1 MLVFI
6 PTLHP
11 PSSPSPCEPGS
22 GRLHFLALASRD
34 QASVEVGMLG
44 NRTPVISEIV
54 SVVTI
59 RCAVDLVSLTFF
71 SYVPT
76 VHPPSSPSP
85 CEPGSGRLHFLAL
98 ASRDQASVQVGILGN

>member
-1 MLVFI
+1 
-6 PTLHP
+6 
-11 PSSPSPCEPGS
+11 
-22 GRLHFLALASRD
+22 
-34 QASVEVGMLG
+34 MLG

-98 ASRDQASVQVGILGN
+98 ASRDQASVQVGMLGNRTPVINVFSVSVVTSPLCVLFL